1 MVQLH
6 LPLKLLSLR
15 NLLFQKEYKLLN
27 SRNPFISNPKYFQW
41 HHGERKQAELKRKS
55 LRSICAETVSLSLST
70 QSVPSQGLRDLMS
83 PC

>member
-1 MVQLH
+1 MVQLR

-41 HHGERKQAELKRKS
+41 QHGERKQAELKRKS
-55 LRSICAETVSLSLST
+55 LRSICAETSVLVSAHSL
-70 QSVPSQGLRDLMS
+70 RNLMS